1 MNTPADDGDSD
12 LRYAEYVLGV
22 LEAQARAEV
31 EREIATSESAAAAVA
46 MWRRRLQPLCEEIA
60 PQEPPPDLL
69 RRILGALQLE
79 DSPHRGAR
87 SSLWQNLPFWR
98 WLSLGT
104 GALLAAACA
113 ALVTLLLQRPAAPPI
128 PYMASTL
135 SETTGHVG
143 WTATM
148 DIGKS
153 RMIVVPA
160 APEAL
165 SAGRAP
171 ELWLI
176 PKGGK
181 PIAVGMIS
189 TTAPVTIELRAN
201 LVARLG
207 PTAALAVSVEPPGGS
222 PTGQPTGPVIAT
234 GAIGA
239 APAGARGSGSVA
251 ALQMAAPYHDVI

>member
-1 MNTPADDGDSD
+1 MNTPIDDGDPD

-22 LEAQARAEV
+22 LDAEARAEV
-31 EREIATSESAAAAVA
+31 EREIAASEVAAAAVA
-46 MWRRRLQPLCEEIA
+46 AWRRRLQPLCEEIA
-60 PQEPPPDLL
+60 AQEPPPHLWQS
-69 RRILGALQLE
+69 ILGALRLE
-79 DSPHRGAR
+79 DAPNQGAR
-87 SSLWQNLPFWR
+87 PGLWQSLPFWR
-98 WLSLGT
+98 RLSFGT
-104 GALLAAACA
+104 AALLTAACA
-113 ALVTLLLQRPAAPPI
+113 ALVVMLLQRPAAPPI
-128 PYMASTL
+128 PYMAATL
-135 SETTGHVG
+135 SETNGHVG

-160 APEAL
+160 APRAL
-165 SAGRAP
+165 SAGRAA

-189 TTAPVTIELRAN
+189 TTAPVTIELKAD

-222 PTGQPTGPVIAT
+222 PTGRPTGPVIAT

-239 APAGARGSGSVA
+239 AAAGTSGADAVA
-251 ALQMAAPYHDVI
+251 VLRAAPPHRDAV